1 MYAIKRL
8 QAGTGTWY
16 WVVNFSRRGVHHYRR
31 FYDPKHGGSDA
42 ARLAAIAWR
51 DEKLAVAKVLG
62 VLEFCQH
69 KRSNNSSGVPG
80 VHFLTPPVQ
89 PEGIWQA
96 KLKLADGTRWT
107 KTFSVR
113 KHGYD
118 RAYTLAVAARR
129 EMLRNAEDRPYVYDP
144 LAKRFA
150 ALQAKQASRGRT
162 ARAPAR

>member
-1 MYAIKRL
+1 MA
-8 QAGTGTWY
+8 T
-16 WVVNFSRRGVHHYRR
+16 
-31 FYDPKHGGSDA
+31 
-42 ARLAAIAWR
+42 
-51 DEKLAVAKVLG
+51 
-62 VLEFCQH
+62 
-69 KRSNNSSGVPG
+69 SSGVPG
-80 VHFLTPPVQ
+80 VHFLTPAAQ

-118 RAYTLAVAARR
+118 KAFRLAGAARR

-150 ALQAKQASRGRT
+150 ALQARD
-162 ARAPAR
+162 AR

>member
-8 QAGTGTWY
+8 QASKGTWY
-16 WVVNFSRRGVHHYRR
+16 WVVNFSRRRVHHERR

-42 ARLAAIAWR
+42 ALQAAIAWR
-51 DEKLAVAKVLG
+51 DQRLAEAKVLG
-62 VLEFCQH
+62 VLEFCQQ

-80 VHFLTPPVQ
+80 VHFLTPAAQ

-96 KLKLADGTRWT
+96 KLKLADGTRKT
-107 KTFSVR
+107 KTFSVL

-118 RAYTLAVAARR
+118 RAFRLAVAARR
-129 EMLRNAEDRPYVYDP
+129 EMLHTAEDRPYVYDP

-150 ALQAKQASRGRT
+150 ALQAKDTGQGRRT
-162 ARAPAR
+162 RRP

>member
-8 QAGTGTWY
+8 QASKGTWY
-16 WVVNFSRRGVHHYRR
+16 WVVNFSRRSVHHARR
-31 FYDPKHGGSDA
+31 FYDPKPGGKDA
-42 ARLAAIAWR
+42 ALRAAIAWR
-51 DEKLAVAKVLG
+51 DEELAKAKVLG
-62 VLEFCQH
+62 VLEFCQQ

-80 VHFLTPPVQ
+80 VHFLTPAAQ

-113 KHGYD
+113 MHGYD
-118 RAYTLAVAARR
+118 KAFRLASAARR
-129 EMLRNAEDRPYVYDP
+129 EMLRNAEDRPYLYDP

-150 ALQAKQASRGRT
+150 ALRAKDAG
-162 ARAPAR
+162 

>member
-1 MYAIKRL
+1 M
-8 QAGTGTWY
+8 
-16 WVVNFSRRGVHHYRR
+16 HHYRR

-42 ARLAAIAWR
+42 ARQAAIAWP
-51 DEKLAVAKVLG
+51 DQKLAVAKVLG
-62 VLEFCQH
+62 VLEFCQQ
-69 KRSNNSSGVPG
+69 KRSNNSIGVPG
-80 VHFLTPPVQ
+80 VHLLTPAVQ

-96 KLKLADGTRWT
+96 KLKLADGTRWA

-118 RAYTLAVAARR
+118 TAYRLAVAARR

-150 ALQAKQASRGRT
+150 ALQAKQISRGRT
-162 ARAPAR
+162 AQASAR